1 MEDYLQLDVIIEQT
15 LHKKRSFRLRIF
27 SVEVHNHCEFGQILN
42 GKRHFCAVGIINSGQ
57 TLSKIILPQ
66 RGNNGQ
72 DIN

>member
-27 SVEVHNHCEFGQILN
+27 SVEVHNHCELVKSLMENVI
-42 GKRHFCAVGIINSGQ
+42 FCAVRIINSGQ